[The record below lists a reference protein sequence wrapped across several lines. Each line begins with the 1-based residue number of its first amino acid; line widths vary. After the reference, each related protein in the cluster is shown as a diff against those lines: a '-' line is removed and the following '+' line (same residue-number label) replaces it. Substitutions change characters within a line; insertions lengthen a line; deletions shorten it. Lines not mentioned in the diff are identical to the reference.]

1 MFKTYLWLTKPG
13 IVVGNIIT
21 ATGGFMLASQADIDW
36 WLLAATLAGTALV
49 IASGCVFNNYIDRH
63 IDGKMVRTKNR
74 ALVKGKISALHAL
87 SYATVLGVSGFLLL
101 ALGTN
106 ALTVCVGLVGLFFYV
121 VVYGF
126 WKRRST
132 LGTVIGSIS
141 GAMPILAGYVAVTGK
156 IDSGAVLVF
165 LILVL
170 WQMPHFYAIA
180 MYRFN
185 DYAAAGLPVL
195 PIRKGS
201 ERTKLYIVLYIAAFV
216 AAVCLLTVYQYTG
229 VTYLLVVSTF
239 GFMWLWEGIKGFQ
252 AKDNA
257 LWARDM
263 FRFSLR
269 VIMVFSIMISVD
281 ALLP

>member
-1 MFKTYLWLTKPG
+1 MFKAYLWLTKPG
-13 IVVGNIIT
+13 IIVGNIIT
-21 ATGGFMLASQADIDW
+21 AMGGFLLASRADVDW
-36 WLLAATLAGTALV
+36 WLLAATLAGTTLV

-63 IDGKMVRTKNR
+63 IDALMARTQNR
-74 ALVKGKISALHAL
+74 ALARGRISALHAL
-87 SYATVLGVSGFLLL
+87 AYATLLGILGFLLL
-101 ALGTN
+101 AVFTN
-106 ALTVCVGLVGLFFYV
+106 ALTVVVGLVGLFCYV

-132 LGTVIGSIS
+132 LGTVVGSIS
-141 GAMPILAGYVAVTGK
+141 GATPVLAGYVAVRGDIDTG
-156 IDSGAVLVF
+156 ALLVF

-195 PIRKGS
+195 PVKRGTG
-201 ERTKLYIVLYIAAFV
+201 RTKLYILLYIAAFI
-216 AAVCLLTVYQYTG
+216 AAASLLTTYSYTG

-239 GFMWLWEGIKGFQ
+239 GFMWLWEAVKGAK
-252 AKDNA
+252 AKDNV
-257 LWARDM
+257 LWAHDM
-263 FRFSLR
+263 YRFSLR